1 MQVKIPFKGTLI
13 PNVKF
18 NWTLSDR
25 DNDIWQQ
32 IGNTRLDL
40 RYTQRLSVL
49 LAAAMIVSETITVKR
64 GVFYFV
70 HMSSSERNLS
80 SPIIFSRD
88 MFQPILDIRL
98 SNKVCKLVHCTLG
111 DTGFLDFKV
120 SRYCEG
126 YSFWSI

>member
-1 MQVKIPFKGTLI
+1 MYKIIVQNGHEQVKDIPFKGTLI

-80 SPIIFSRD
+80 SPIIFSSD

-98 SNKVCKLVHCTLG
+98 SNKVRKIVHIIRMH
-111 DTGFLDFKV
+111 DN
-120 SRYCEG
+120 
-126 YSFWSI
+126 SI